1 MLERLRWVKNIID
14 SCISQEIKDDS
25 SLRELYKVR
34 FLVVV
39 SALFTVISLA
49 SFLTQLHVAGEVKPT
64 MVVPFIT
71 IFTSLSLIAQVKYL
85 KSNTS
90 ALWSLQ
96 IFFLV
101 LLPLAIIQNKT
112 ILSPPVFFLPVLP
125 MLFAVL
131 GDLKRGFIIAGLCFC
146 ASIFG
151 LSLFPDNPYTDTNHF
166 HAKSI
171 SGLISVITATL
182 TIFGLT
188 YVSNLI
194 SHLVE
199 KDLKKQAKKSAE
211 SEQMKTQ
218 FLANVSHEIRTP
230 LNNVI
235 GHSEL
240 LRDRLTT
247 HDFSHFHL
255 ENIFRSSRQLTDII
269 SNVIEA
275 SRIDINAYEF
285 TPTDVD
291 VAKIVYE
298 YGNLYF
304 QHAEAKGLNI
314 TFNMSDDYR
323 NYNANLPKEAF
334 GKIIYHL
341 LSNATKFTAS
351 GEIAVDISFDTE
363 SSRLNLTV
371 NDSGIGINDEKMA
384 FIFDKFLQGNEEMTR
399 EFGGLGLGLAITK
412 AIVDSIGG
420 KIKVTSA
427 VGTGTSFSVDF
438 PAQLVPRSEN
448 NTTELLTIH
457 VVDPTVL
464 IAEYVR
470 AESYRLP
477 FASEIYRHAA
487 AIEPHTIADSDV
499 VIIHNSTGEA
509 NLSASIN
516 TVAKVAGKAAI
527 LVHGNELNQLGS
539 GTDDRYILLNHLED
553 FPKFLPDFNTVENRA
568 ESEPVTRPEQLE
580 KPEISDQQRILIVDD
595 AEDNRTLMKIYLE
608 ASGFDTAMAEDGV
621 QAVEAAMNDR
631 FDLILM
637 DIQMPNMD
645 GFEATD
651 KINEWEER
659 FIDRP
664 KTPIVIVTAHDIEEH
679 RDQCKQLNT
688 AGFIT
693 KPLRKKAFVK
703 EVKTVLN
710 ACNST
715 RGAA

>member
-1 MLERLRWVKNIID
+1 MLKRLGWLKKTID
-14 SCISQEIKDDS
+14 SCISQEIKDES

-34 FLVVV
+34 FLVMVG
-39 SALFTVISLA
+39 ALFTVISLA
-49 SFLTQLHVAGEVKPT
+49 SFLTQFYVSGVVKPT

-96 IFFLV
+96 IFFLI
-101 LLPLAIIQNKT
+101 LLPIAVIQNKT

-131 GDLKRGFIIAGLCFC
+131 GDLKRGFIIAGLCFV

-171 SGLISVITATL
+171 SGLISVVTATL

-240 LRDRLTT
+240 LRDRLAI
-247 HDFSHFHL
+247 HEFSHFHL

-285 TPTDVD
+285 TPSDVD
-291 VAKIVYE
+291 VAKTVYE

-304 QHAEAKGLNI
+304 QQAEAKGLNI
-314 TFNMSDDYR
+314 VFDMSDVFR
-323 NYNANLPKEAF
+323 HNNATLPKEAF

-351 GEIAVDISFDTE
+351 GEIKVDIDFDTE

-420 KIKVTSA
+420 RIKVTSTL
-427 VGTGTSFSVDF
+427 GSGTSFSVDF
-438 PAQLVPRSEN
+438 PAQLEPRSED

-457 VVDPTVL
+457 VVDPTLL

-470 AESYRLP
+470 AESCRLP
-477 FASEIYRHAA
+477 FACESYRHAM

-499 VIIHNSTGEA
+499 VIVHNSTGEA

-553 FPKFLPDFNTVENRA
+553 FPKFLPDFNRVESQPNA
-568 ESEPVTRPEQLE
+568 HSELSELSENPEPTE
-580 KPEISDQQRILIVDD
+580 QQRILIVDD

-608 ASGFDTAMAEDGV
+608 ASGFATALAEDGV
-621 QAVEAAMNDR
+621 EAVDAAMNNR

-659 FIDRP
+659 FVDRQ
-664 KTPIVIVTAHDIEEH
+664 KTPIIIVTAHDIEEH
-679 RDQCKQLNT
+679 RDQCKKLNT

-703 EVKTVLN
+703 EIKAVLN
-710 ACNST
+710 TCNST